1 MKALDNLIAQRASPL
16 PKKISFNAPP
26 ELALE
31 LLEVYYRIHATILKL
46 EFADGDFPPTW
57 ERLGALDTFL
67 QKVERLNIVSA
78 DPRSS
83 KEDKSV
89 LSETDATMSMLE
101 PPPAKVMK
109 LDVDADVADKS
120 DAESLESAWDA
131 IAQRCIK
138 SLEIVVNK
146 FQQHFKAIH
155 ALSVYYLK
163 SKKNKDIRKVQ
174 RLIWGSETAA
184 TTPAPASNAAN
195 NKSVS
200 LFGERKSNNLF
211 NGIWRLP
218 NSEFDRAGNFSTHMA
233 KCTNTLLE
241 MASQIKDQQVRLFR
255 GTLTMK
261 ISKPCFAKTL
271 N

>member
-1 MKALDNLIAQRASPL
+1 M
-16 PKKISFNAPP
+16 
-26 ELALE
+26 
-31 LLEVYYRIHATILKL
+31 
-46 EFADGDFPPTW
+46 
-57 ERLGALDTFL
+57 
-67 QKVERLNIVSA
+67 
-78 DPRSS
+78 
-83 KEDKSV
+83 
-89 LSETDATMSMLE
+89 
-101 PPPAKVMK
+101 
-109 LDVDADVADKS
+109 
-120 DAESLESAWDA
+120 
-131 IAQRCIK
+131 
-138 SLEIVVNK
+138 NK

-184 TTPAPASNAAN
+184 TAPASNAAN

-255 GTLTMK
+255 GTLAMK
-261 ISKPCFAKTL
+261 ISKPKTL